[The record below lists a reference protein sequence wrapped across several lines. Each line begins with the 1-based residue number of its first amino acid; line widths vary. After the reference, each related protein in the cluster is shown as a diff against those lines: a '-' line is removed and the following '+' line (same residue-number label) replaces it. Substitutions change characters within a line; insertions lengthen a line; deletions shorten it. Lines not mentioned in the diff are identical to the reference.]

1 MSRNSTGDTATQA
14 KTRAEIFGT
23 GDSSDNEDAGDKT
36 KDTRTMQEM
45 MTRTQ
50 RGRRGRREDDKDTE
64 RMQGTA
70 TTRENLEEEKGHL

>member
-1 MSRNSTGDTATQA
+1 MTGA
-14 KTRAEIFGT
+14 KTIAEIFGT

-45 MTRTQ
+45 TMRMQ
-50 RGRRGRREDDKDTE
+50 RGQQGRREDNKDAE

-70 TTRENLEEEKGHL
+70 TMRENLEEEKGHL